1 MVVENDALIK
11 AVRRKLKGL
20 PIYVKH
26 MVVENDALI
35 QSARRALKGAPHY
48 VLNMVAGNDAL
59 IVSHGPTLEVV
70 KGTMT
75 ATVRPVSSTSFQRT
89 HEARS
94 FMPIPKRSAFVMR
107 SMNSL
112 RDLSMT
118 SPSTQVTVT
127 AP

>member
-1 MVVENDALIK
+1 MVVENDAFIK
-11 AVRRKLKGL
+11 VVRRKLKGL

-75 ATVRPVSSTSFQRT
+75 ATVPLVSSTSFQRI
-89 HEARS
+89 HEAGS
-94 FMPIPKRSAFVMR
+94 FMPIPKRSVFVMR
-107 SMNSL
+107 SMNNSRAL
-112 RDLSMT
+112 FMT
-118 SPSTQVTVT
+118 SPCIQVIAI